1 MIDPGDP
8 ILAHLW
14 QSTLFAATA
23 WFFTL
28 LLRRNGA
35 HVRYRV
41 LFAASLK
48 FVLPFALLVRAGS
61 FIQWHPIAA
70 RTPVWVSNAERFGQP
85 LVVFPPIGADI
96 PYGAAAASSGVFN
109 SLALAVWLIGFLSL
123 ATCWVIRFRRVA
135 ELRRRAVP
143 IRIAGCPIPVL
154 TLPGSIEPG
163 VFGIRRPALLIP
175 AGLLTDLPEPQL
187 AAIVA
192 HELCHVRRRDN
203 LTAAIHMGV
212 QAIFWFHP
220 AVWWLGARLI
230 EERERACDEEVLR
243 LGGKPR
249 DYADGIL
256 NVCRR
261 YAESPVSCVAGV
273 GGSNLRR
280 RIERIMAGRAVS
292 RVHFAIKMAMLGVIV
307 LTVAVPIV
315 IGLFNVSILR
325 AQDAAPAAAVRFEV
339 ASIKPCKNQPGQ
351 MRGSADSSPGRLNT
365 GCDLLVDE
373 NNLGLI
379 QRAYVRFAGGHA
391 NPLSVTPI
399 KGGPKWIHSDMYRIE
414 AKAAGSPSN
423 ELMAGPMLQA
433 LLADR
438 FNLRIHRA
446 VSQGPVYDLTSV
458 SGTGRLKPFAEGS
471 CIQMPLT
478 FPRPIPPAGQR
489 FCKAL
494 IMFLGPAIDAEG
506 STLGEFSKLLNLVL
520 DRPVIDKTGIT
531 GRFNIRLD
539 FARDQA
545 TQGLRQPLP
554 PDGPAALP
562 SDPNRPAIFTAVQEQ
577 LGLKLTSAR
586 GPVETLIIDHVER
599 PSEN

>member
-1 MIDPGDP
+1 
-8 ILAHLW
+8 
-14 QSTLFAATA
+14 
-23 WFFTL
+23 
-28 LLRRNGA
+28 
-35 HVRYRV
+35 
-41 LFAASLK
+41 
-48 FVLPFALLVRAGS
+48 
-61 FIQWHPIAA
+61 
-70 RTPVWVSNAERFGQP
+70 
-85 LVVFPPIGADI
+85 
-96 PYGAAAASSGVFN
+96 
-109 SLALAVWLIGFLSL
+109 
-123 ATCWVIRFRRVA
+123 
-135 ELRRRAVP
+135 
-143 IRIAGCPIPVL
+143 
-154 TLPGSIEPG
+154 
-163 VFGIRRPALLIP
+163 
-175 AGLLTDLPEPQL
+175 
-187 AAIVA
+187 
-192 HELCHVRRRDN
+192 
-203 LTAAIHMGV
+203 
-212 QAIFWFHP
+212 
-220 AVWWLGARLI
+220 
-230 EERERACDEEVLR
+230 
-243 LGGKPR
+243 
-249 DYADGIL
+249 
-256 NVCRR
+256 
-261 YAESPVSCVAGV
+261 
-273 GGSNLRR
+273 
-280 RIERIMAGRAVS
+280 
-292 RVHFAIKMAMLGVIV
+292 
-307 LTVAVPIV
+307 
-315 IGLFNVSILR
+315 
-325 AQDAAPAAAVRFEV
+325 
-339 ASIKPCKNQPGQ
+339 
-351 MRGSADSSPGRLNT
+351 
-365 GCDLLVDE
+365 
-373 NNLGLI
+373 LI

-478 FPRPIPPAGQR
+478 FPRPTPPAGQR